1 MSFRILI
8 VDDEFGLADVIA
20 EVLSEVGYDVA
31 IAING
36 QLGLVSMSEVEPDLV
51 LLDMMMPVLDGPA
64 MLRAM
69 RANPKYADIPVVM
82 MTSLPEALPPADG
95 VQYQGLLQKPFTQEK
110 LLSMLQALLDLPKDG
125 NGGTHGD

>member
-20 EVLSEVGYDVA
+20 EVLAEVGYDVA

-36 QLGLVSMSEVEPDLV
+36 QLGLVSMSEVTPDLV

-69 RANPKYADIPVVM
+69 RENPRYAGIPVVM

-95 VQYQGLLQKPFTQEK
+95 ALYQGLLHKPFTQEK
-110 LLSMLQALLDLPKDG
+110 LLSTLQTLLHIPKDG
-125 NGGTHGD
+125 NGGTQGD

>member
-20 EVLSEVGYDVA
+20 EVLSEVGYDVS

-69 RANPKYADIPVVM
+69 RANPRYADIPVVM
-82 MTSLPEALPPADG
+82 MTSLPEALPPTDG

-110 LLSMLQALLDLPKDG
+110 LLSMLQTLLDLPKDG